1 MEQALTQPTVK
12 ILFND
17 STGFDKMTIN
27 LGCLAF
33 EHLLQLAKRSFPHFL
48 RFQLLTIFTHLSEAI
63 NDFWALNNDLYR

>member
-17 STGFDKMTIN
+17 STGLDKMTIN

-33 EHLLQLAKRSFPHFL
+33 AHLLQLAKITFPHFL
-48 RFQLLTIFTHLSEAI
+48 RFQLLTIFTPPPPYQKQSMISGH
-63 NDFWALNNDLYR
+63 